1 MDSHRRSNRDNRRRK
16 TRSPLFVQ
24 LLTGAVEAA
33 AESVAI
39 RYNPTGEPGDQEELS
54 YRELDAASSKLAREL
69 IAREV
74 GPGSVVAIAITR
86 SAESVLSVWAIAK
99 AGAAYVPIDPTYP
112 RERIEHMVADSG
124 AEFGLTLSR
133 HRPVLG
139 TAAYWIELD
148 DPTVARRI
156 DEREGHPVSYE
167 DRVRPLHVEHPAYVL
182 YTSGSTGK
190 PKGVVVTHA
199 GLGALVAHERDH
211 YDVRPGSRV
220 LHICSPNFDVSVL
233 ELLLAFG
240 TGSTLV
246 IAPPGVFGGFEL
258 ADLIRRERVTHMLI
272 TPGALESVDPGGID
286 ELRSVMVIGDR
297 FGPELVR
304 RWARPS
310 GDSDAGAPRDFFN
323 AYGPT
328 EATIAATGTPA
339 LRAGEPITI
348 GTAYPGV
355 HVFVLDARLRPVPAG
370 VAGELYLAGPALA
383 RGYLNRTA
391 LTASRFVAC
400 PFGGEL
406 GEPGSRMYRTGD
418 LARRT
423 DPGAPGRPVDVAH
436 IPLEFLG
443 RTDFQVK
450 VRGFRVELGEIDAAL
465 TAHEDVD
472 YAATLGKVLPSG
484 VTALVSYVLPRPGAV
499 LDTEKL
505 VLFAGRALPA
515 YMIPAAVVVLDHIP
529 LNPVGKLDRAALPEP
544 VFAAR
549 EFRAPGTAAERAVAE
564 AFAAVLGRRTPA
576 GADDDFL
583 EVGADDDFFEV
594 GADDDFFELGGN
606 SLLAAQAAARIGTAL
621 AAKVPV
627 QLLFEATTV
636 AALADRVAAYAG
648 TGGRPPL
655 TAQPRPERIPL
666 SYAQQRMWFLNRFDP
681 ESAVNNIPMAVRLTG
696 TLDVAALEQA
706 VADLIGRHEVL
717 RTVYPELDGVGYQDI
732 RPVDDPVVPRLERGR
747 ATEDELP
754 DLVVAAAARGF
765 DVTAAPP
772 IRAILLDLGP
782 DDAVLVCVVHHIAA
796 DGFSLAP
803 LTRDLMTAYLSRSRG
818 AEPDWEPPAVQYADY
833 ALWQRRTLG
842 AEDDPTSTMA
852 NQLGYWRAR
861 LADLPPQPELPA
873 DRPRPAEASHR
884 GDTLPF
890 RVDAATHAG
899 LRRLAGEHDATLF
912 MVVHAALAVVLS
924 RLSGTGDVVIGTPVA
939 GRGDAALDDVV
950 GMFVNTLVL
959 RAEVDTARPFTELLR
974 EVRGGDIA
982 AFGHADVPFERL
994 VELLDPVRSPARHP
1008 LFQVMLAFQ
1017 NTARA
1022 ELELPGLAV
1031 RPIELPSTGQ
1041 ARFDLQLTLVEH
1053 PGSGLE
1059 GAIDFATDLFDPPT
1073 VRDFADRFVRVLAA
1087 VAADAGVPVGD
1098 LELLA
1103 PGEQEL
1109 VLNAWNTAGA
1119 PVPELTL
1126 VDLVAARAQA
1136 RPYSV
1141 AVRGTGEL
1149 GTELDYGTLWAR
1161 AEQAARA
1168 LIELGAA
1175 PETVVAVAAGR
1186 TEELPVALLAVLMS
1200 GAAYLPL
1207 DTGYPAQRL
1216 RFLLAD
1222 AAPVAVLTTGAEREL
1237 LPPTD
1242 IPVVTLAELG
1252 TGAEPDEHV
1261 TQVYAPQRRL
1271 AAARR
1276 GELRPDN
1283 LAYIIYTSGSTGTPK
1298 GVRVTH
1304 RNVLELFANTQLIFD
1319 FDADDAWTLFHSFAF
1334 DFSVWEL
1341 WCAFATGG
1349 TVVLVD
1355 QLTARSPEAFRALL
1369 VRERVTVLNQ
1379 TPSAFRQLAE
1389 ADRAAVAGGA
1399 DPLALRYVVL
1409 GGEALDLRGLRAWYE
1424 RYPRDAPWLV
1434 NMYGITETTVHVT
1447 FQVLDE
1453 RLAAEAVGVI
1463 GRALPGVRAYVLDD
1477 RLHPAPVGVIGELHV
1492 SGGQLARG
1500 YAGQPGRTAARF
1512 VADPFGPPGARMYR
1526 SGDLGRWAGFGA
1538 GMALEYLGRADQ
1550 QVQVRGFRIEPGEV
1564 EAALL
1569 GLDGV
1574 AEAAVLV
1581 RADEHSGERLV
1592 GYVVPGQVW
1601 DAFTGAG
1608 PDPGV
1613 LRAELAAVLPAH
1625 MVPDVITVLTAL
1637 PLTRNGKL
1645 DRAALPSPEVIG
1657 AAQAQAPAGPIEQ
1670 GVADVFAGLLGAT
1683 EVGRDDDFFALGGN
1697 SLLATR
1703 AVARVN
1709 EALDAAVSVR
1719 DLFDA
1724 PTVAALA
1731 ARVVASA
1738 AADGRAERPPLVPV
1752 RRPER
1757 VPLAPAQHRMWVLN
1771 RLDPESLVY
1780 NIPLAI
1786 RLTGELDAPALRT
1799 AVADVLDRHEPLRT
1813 RYPLGPDGEPY
1824 QEVRTVEET
1833 MPEGLPV
1840 RRAADPGRLVAELMG
1855 NPFDVAEHVP
1865 VRAVL
1870 VQTGPTEH
1878 LLVLVLHHIC
1888 VDGASVAVLARDLVT
1903 AYAAR
1908 AAGARPAF
1916 APLAVRYADYAI
1928 RQREVVGSADD
1939 PGSLANR
1946 QLAYWKEQL
1955 AGLPAVLELPWDRP
1969 RPAIPTMRGLTA
1981 RVVIPAEV
1989 HEALIR
1995 FTRGRNATVFM
2006 AVHAA
2011 LAVLLARFA
2020 DSNDLAIGTP
2030 YAGRGDRALDDLV
2043 GMFVNSLTLRTVL
2056 DPEESFT
2063 ELLDRVRETDLTA
2076 FAHAEVPFEQ
2086 VVEHAV
2092 AGHVG
2097 PHHPLFQ
2104 VMLAFQNVE
2113 PPALELP
2120 GLRVSALDPGA
2131 VTAKFDLQVVVEPRP
2146 RVDGRAGELVALFTV
2161 AADVF
2166 DEVAAQSF
2174 ARRFARVLAAV
2185 ADDPEIAVGAIDL
2198 LDAAERERAHARTQ
2212 LAAAPVAAATLPELM
2227 TAAVWSAPVGAAV
2240 RYPDPDGGA
2249 VELTYAE
2256 LDERSNRVARALI
2269 ARGVGPEDIVAVA
2282 MPRSPESVLAVWAI
2296 AKAGAAYLP
2305 IDPDHPAE
2313 RVAHMIGDSGVLLGL
2328 TVAGVRDRLPG
2339 AAEWLLLDSENTAY
2353 AAYPAGAVEQTDR
2366 RRPLEPRHPAYVIYT
2381 SGSTGVPKGVVVTHA
2396 GFARLGA
2403 HQREK
2408 YGVTPDSRVLHF
2420 ASPSFDASFLEL
2432 LITLSGSAT
2441 AVVVPPTVYGGAD
2454 LAALLR
2460 RERVTHAVFT
2470 PTALAAMEP
2479 DGLDDLRVILTGGE
2493 VLKADLVRRWVL
2505 PIGGD
2510 RIREF
2515 YNAYGPT
2522 EATVATTVTEQLS
2535 GRLVPTV
2542 GTAIPGNGVYVLDR
2556 RLRPVPDRVVGELYL
2571 TGAQLARGY
2580 LARPGLTADRFV
2592 ADPFAADGS
2601 RLYRTGDLVRWT
2613 RSGDLEFVGRTDTQV
2628 KIRGRRIE
2636 LGEIDAVL
2644 ASHADVDFV
2653 ATLGIDRPGG
2663 GTILAAYVRPHPGRA
2678 PEPSEL
2684 FALAERSLPGYMVPA
2699 AITLLDEVPLAPT
2712 GKLDRAALPAPVLRG
2727 AAYRAPATR
2736 LEALVARVFVEL
2748 LGAERAGADDDF
2760 FALGGNSL
2768 SATRLAARLGARLDT
2783 TVQARLVFEAPTVA
2797 ALAARLA
2804 EIQGSGARPALTPVP
2819 RPERLPLSPAQQRMW
2834 FLNQFDTTSP
2844 TDTIPVALRLTG
2856 AVDVAAVR
2864 AAVADVLARHEAL
2877 RTVYPAVDGAAHQVV
2892 LPVAGVLPDLDPRPA
2907 DPATLPAK
2915 LADFANV
2922 GIDVT
2927 ERPPVRA
2934 ALYEL
2939 GPREYVF
2946 ALVLHHI
2953 AADGAS
2959 VAPLVRDLSTAYLA
2973 RAEGRE
2979 PALPPLPVQY
2989 ADYTLWQRELLGAED
3004 DPESM
3009 AATQLRYWQATLDG
3023 IPARLD
3029 LPADHPRPAVA
3040 SGRGARH
3047 PFTIPAETYAAV
3059 EELARRNGA
3068 SAFMV
3073 THAAFAV
3080 LLARLT
3086 GTGDITVG
3094 TPVAGRGEAVL
3105 DDLVGM
3111 FVNTLVLRTRID
3123 PAEPFTELLARVRET
3138 DLGAFANAEL
3148 PFERLVEVLD
3158 PERSAAHHPLFTV
3171 ALFFQNLDPV
3181 ALELPGLSVAGLE
3194 VEGARA
3200 RFDLQLTVTPPR
3212 GGAAAAEFAYATD
3225 LFEPETVAGFADRL
3239 LRLLDELVT
3248 RPSVPVG
3255 DAALLT
3261 AAEREAAVWSGPAFQ
3276 VQAEELLDGYR
3287 RAARTLPAQVAV
3299 EYEGRILTYAEFDA
3313 AVNRLARLL
3322 IARGAGPET
3331 VVALSIRRSPEL
3343 VIAIYAVLT
3352 AGAAY
3357 LPLDPEHPAERIGTV
3372 LDIAAPVC
3380 LLTTAADRVPAP
3392 AWLPVLELD
3401 SLDATGF
3408 AAEPLAAHERRAP
3421 LHPEHPAY
3429 VLFTSGSTGQP
3440 KGVAVPQRAIHQQIS
3455 WMLARYPLE
3464 PGDRYLQKT
3473 ATTFD
3478 VSLWGWLLPLRA
3490 GARLVLAT
3498 PDGHRDPRYLLD
3510 TIAARGITVT
3520 DFVPSVLTALVAAA
3534 GRDSADLASLR
3545 ELFVIGE
3552 ALPPETVAAF
3562 AAATPA
3568 RLHNLYG
3575 PTEAA
3580 VSITG
3585 WTARPGAPVAIG
3597 EPQGGSRVY
3606 LLDERLHPVPDGV
3619 VGELYLAGDQLAR
3632 GYVGRPDRTAERFVA
3647 DPFGPAGAR
3656 MYRSGDLVRRTASGE
3671 LEYRGRAD
3679 FQVKFRGQ
3687 RVELGE
3693 IEAALLAAPGV
3704 AQAVVVPVPVAEGEH
3719 LVGYLVPADGAR
3731 LDRDALRGGLAARL
3745 PGYLVPTALVE
3756 LEAMPLTSSG
3766 KLDRRALPAPE
3777 FTARAFTAPSGPV
3790 EELVAAAYAEV
3801 LARTGVGRDDDF
3813 FALGGNSLGAMRVAA
3828 RIGAA
3833 LERRVPVALVFEL
3846 PVVSALAARLTGAP
3860 VEDAPALVAAARP
3873 AAVPLSPA
3881 QRRMWFLNQF
3891 DTAATAYNIPVA
3903 VRLRGALD
3911 TAALRAALGDLLAR
3925 HETLRTRY
3933 PDSGTGPEQL
3943 ILPPGGGIELGVE
3956 PVAAAEVTERVAELA
3971 ATPFDVAAEVP
3982 VRVALL
3988 AVTDPEPGAD
3998 EHVLVVVLHHIAA
4011 DGWSI
4016 RPLTHDLVAAY
4027 RARAVGAA
4035 PEWAPLPVQ
4044 YADYALWQRA
4054 TVGDPDDPDS
4064 LGAAQLRYWRNA
4076 LEGLPAESTL
4086 PGDRPRPAQPS
4097 LRGGS
4102 VAFTVDPAVHR
4113 ALDELARSTGASL
4126 FMTVH
4131 TVLAVLLAR
4140 LGGGDDIAV
4149 GTAVAGRGVAELDDV
4164 VGMFV
4169 NTLVL
4174 RSRIDPAEP
4183 FAELLARQ
4191 RETDLAAFAHADVP
4205 FEEVVAALE
4214 PERALNRSPLF
4225 QVALAYQNLPATGFA
4240 LPGLELTVLDP
4251 QLRVERFDLSVAI
4264 GAAGPER
4271 DAALI
4276 GSVGYALDRYAEST
4290 VRAFAGR
4297 FVRLLAA
4304 VAAAPRT
4311 PVGDLPLVTEAE
4323 LGGSSRLGGRPAP
4336 DLLTLSE
4343 LFTGAAA
4350 QAPATVAVRAG
4361 ERAWSYDELQTRS
4374 ARLARAL
4381 IDSGIGPGDVV
4392 AIGMPRTPESVLAIW
4407 AVAQT
4412 GAAFVPVDPDYPPER
4427 VAYMV
4432 TDSGAVLGL
4441 TLAAVRDRL
4450 PADLPWLALDG
4461 RGSDSWINE
4470 FGSAPV
4476 ADRDRL
4482 APLSPADIAYVVYTS
4497 GSTGA
4502 PKGVAVNHLGLA
4514 GLVVAQRVAL
4524 RAAGESRVL
4533 HVASPSFDASI
4544 FELLLAA
4551 GAAATLV
4558 IAPRSASSG
4567 DELAELLRTEAV
4579 SHAVLTPSVLA
4590 TLDPAALPDLVSL
4603 LAAGEASPP
4612 ELAARWAIALP
4623 DGGVREVHNGYG
4635 PTEAT
4640 IMTNSARLQPG
4651 APVTLGETVA
4661 GITEWVLDGRL
4672 HPVPTGAV
4680 GELHIAGAALAE
4692 GYRNRPGLT
4701 ASRFVACPWLPGQRM
4716 YRTGDLVRRTAAGDL
4731 EFLGRNDLQVKIRG
4745 LRIEPGELEAVLTA
4759 HESVGFAVV
4768 QPRQL
4773 PGGAVGLVGYVLP
4786 ADGREI
4792 GVEQLHAFVTHRLPA
4807 HLVPAALVVLDA
4819 IPLTPGGK
4827 LDRAALPAPVP
4838 SGGTARPPVDATQ
4851 ARLAEIFGR
4860 VLGLEHIGVD
4870 DSFFALGGDSISA
4883 IQVVGGARA
4892 AGLVI
4897 TAREVFEQRTVAG
4910 LARIARTAA
4919 HQGTAPAELSGGG
4932 IGSLPLLPVLADF
4945 LDRGGIVDRF
4955 GQFMVLALPPG
4966 IDRGELVATLAAVVE
4981 RHDALRARLRP
4992 APGGWEFETRAT
5004 GAAELVEAAVTRLD
5018 VPAAAGEV
5026 ELNRFATVA
5035 ADTALAEL
5043 APAAGRMFAGV
5054 WLHRPDDRDA
5064 LVLAVHHYVIDG
5076 VSWRVLLPDLVTAWA
5091 QISAGIE
5098 VELPPVGT
5106 SLRRWA
5112 HGLAAAAP
5120 GRAGELPL
5128 WRSILAT
5135 PDPLL
5140 GVRALD
5146 PRRDTHAGTGRFEVP
5161 VPGPIAAAVLTRLPA
5176 LYHTGPDTALLT
5188 ALAMAVRAWRS
5199 RRGVEAAT
5207 TVVRLEGHGREEQV
5221 VPGADL
5227 ARTVGWFTTVHPVA
5241 LDLGAVALGPDY
5253 EGGAAAAEAV
5263 RAVKENLRAV
5273 PDRGIGFG
5281 MLRRLDPA
5289 GELAEPAHPGQIS
5302 FNYLG
5307 RAGGIAGALTMDWLP
5322 TGEFGR
5328 IELDPA
5334 PELPASGVIEIDAV
5348 ADDLDG
5354 IRLTATFRYVAGIL
5368 DEADVRDLAEDW
5380 LAALESLAGHL
5391 DHPAAGGLTPS
5402 DVALVTVTQPEL
5414 DGWRAAGDGLVDVL
5428 PVTPLQAGLLVHSAE
5443 PGPDYYVMQFALE
5456 LPADVAMDRLYAAG
5470 LALLD
5475 RHAVLRT
5482 VFAHTADG
5490 TPVQL
5495 VYERVP
5501 LPWRHF
5507 EPVPDADLPALRAAE
5522 RAEPMDPGVAPLLRM
5537 TVYRTES
5544 GRAHLTLTLHHL
5556 LLDGWSMP
5564 LLVRD
5569 LLVLYAGGPELPAP
5583 RPYRDYVQYLAERDR
5598 EAATAAWAAALD
5610 GVEPTLLA
5618 PALAAFAGPVPAEQ
5632 RDEVGT
5638 AVVEVDATRTAAL
5651 GALATGTGVTLAT
5664 VVQAAWAL
5672 VLGGAVGSADVVFG
5686 AVVSGRSA
5694 ELAGAEEMVGLFATT
5709 VPVRVHTGGP
5719 GTVRTLLTRLQSEQA
5734 ALLDHHHL
5742 GLAEIQ
5748 RAPAHRTGSADP
5760 LFDTLVAVESYPVD
5774 TEALRAAAEHA
5785 TGIPGLGGTDSVT
5798 YTHYPITLL
5807 VDVGAQLGI
5816 RVLFRRDTV
5825 EDAVAAVLT
5834 QRLRVV
5840 LDRLSLGPDRRL
5852 AALDLLPGPERAV
5865 LDALN
5870 DGALAP
5876 PPGTDTL
5883 VSLFRDQVARTPD
5896 APAVTF
5902 GDETLTYA
5910 EFGLR
5915 VAGYAGALT
5924 RLGAGPERLV
5934 AVALPRSLDLVTAIY
5949 AVLGTGAA
5957 YVPLDPDDPAER
5969 LDAVLAQVQPEFVL
5983 ASSDFRTG
5991 AGTAVVD
5998 FAEVRPGIARA
6009 YINRPDTLASVVH
6022 TSGSTGRPKGVLM
6035 THRQLVN
6042 QLRWAQAAH
6051 PHDSSDV
6058 VLHKTPVTFDIHA
6071 WELFWPLQT
6080 GARLVIAEPGAHR
6093 DPALLRAVIEREGV
6107 TTVHFV
6113 PSLLDAYLG
6122 LLAETP
6128 GEPAALPRRVFAA
6141 GEALSRTTVHRC
6153 TALLAGELHNWYGPA
6168 EATVVTA
6175 YRADTDGGTG
6185 PVPIGTPVAGTDI
6198 HVLDGLLRRVPIGA
6212 PGELYLAG
6220 VQLAR
6225 GYAGEPGRTAERF
6238 VADPFRPGERLYRTG
6253 DIVRLGRRGL
6263 EYLGRNDFQVKLR
6276 GQRVEPGEVEA
6287 VLRAHPAVA
6296 AAAVTV
6302 ADGRLV
6308 AYPVPVAG
6316 QVADPAELLAFAR
6329 TRLPGYLVPAAVV
6342 PLAELPL
6349 TGTGKLDRRA
6359 LPAPDFAPRAGREPS
6374 TATERLVAEAFA
6386 AALPGAVGV
6395 GADDDFF
6402 ALGGTSLDAV
6412 RAVAR
6417 LASETDVPVR
6427 VPWLFDGATVADLA
6441 ARIDA
6446 VRGVPARGVPADS
6459 DVHAGAS
6466 SEPVLPVA
6474 EGLSAEPGTHVHP
6487 GSEPGTQDGAAA
6499 ELEPGA
6505 DVAGEVPVESGAD
6518 AAGGVPVESG
6528 ADVAGGVPVES
6539 GADVA
6544 GGVPVELG
6552 APAAADVAADPFA
6565 GASDG
6570 EHADHIPSDAGIS
6583 GAPSTALGADDL
6595 PTTVYQPAPAGRHA
6609 APADPALAIVL
6620 PLRTGDPGQPPLFCI
6635 HPMAGLAWCY
6645 QPLATR
6651 LTPGIPVYGIQSPVL
6666 SEPLTGPDAWDD
6678 PESLA
6683 ELAER
6688 YVTEIRAIHPDGP
6701 YNLLGWSLGGILA
6714 HEVAVRLR
6722 AAKQQVTLLALLDAD
6737 FAFDLATWRET
6748 TVRMLAEIGMHDVDP
6763 DRLAEL
6769 SEEHLAAL
6777 HRSIPAEM
6785 VEVDRTR
6792 LRAAYTTAVRSVLLL
6807 PRHRPGVF
6815 DGTVHYFR
6823 AAADDRRDHDVIASW
6838 RPHAA
6843 RILDHEVPVRHEE
6856 MTDAAALATVLP
6868 LLDALLTADAPT
6880 EIRPLPAPRAPTPD
6894 TPAPATTVSSAEPAP
6909 ATATAV
6915 GEPAQAATPM
6925 PATPAEES
6933 PTTPPDTSV
6942 PPSVESGWATPVDDT
6957 PGPDISVPPSVE
6969 PGWATP
6975 ANGAPSTD
6983 ATPAGP
6989 AVEYPRATPAGPAPE
7004 YPWATPANGI
7014 PTTPAR
7020 SGEPA
7025 TPPRLS
7031 TPPEPPRVP
7040 TESTPWATTPNGVPA
7055 PNSADESPVPT
7066 PSYTE
7071 DRAPRHRARP
7081 ATLNPFGPA
7090 LTDSEPPAEPRTRVP
7105 TISTSSLT
7113 TAVLPSRLPITTPTA
7128 AALGLAVHA
7137 RAAALDV
7144 PAGTDP
7150 AAVRAAIDA
7159 VLERHPLLW
7168 SRWRQEPGA
7177 PGPVFELPPRT
7188 ERADETFLHLPLS
7201 GELPPLDRLVAEVSA
7216 ELDPTA
7222 GRNIRAVFAA
7232 RPDGSATLL
7241 LVASALVVDDTTWRI
7256 LADDIAATWSGSRHA
7271 NPPGSDD
7278 GVTELLTAL
7287 RRRLAGAER
7296 AELDWWR
7303 GTLAGR
7309 PAEPPIPAGGRRR
7322 ISLTI
7327 TADGTAAVA
7336 AAAAAHGAEVLDVLL
7351 AATALAVRTAADQAV
7366 TRAIGP
7372 VVRLQADGRTA
7383 GRTDGVAGAFDLS
7396 YPFPL
7401 PMADVDVAE
7410 ALVGGPAAGTLLERV
7425 AAARAAVPSGGAG
7438 YSVLRHVTARRELAA
7453 AAQGRYAL
7461 RYRDVR
7467 PARVL
7472 IEPPIP
7478 DLLLDLLIDVGP
7490 DGLLVR
7496 FDYVEAAFN
7505 QDEIRVF
7512 AEHWV
7517 RALGGLA
7524 EHGSHQQAAY

>member
-1 MDSHRRSNRDNRRRK
+1 MDSHRRSNRDSRRRK
-16 TRSPLFVQ
+16 TRSPLFAQ

-39 RYNPTGEPGDQEELS
+39 RYNPTGEPGDQVELS
-54 YRELDAASSKLAREL
+54 YRELDEASSRLAREL
-69 IAREV
+69 ITRGV
-74 GPGSVVAIAITR
+74 GPGAVVAIAITR
-86 SAESVLSVWAIAK
+86 SAESVLAVWAIAK

-133 HRPVLG
+133 HRPMLG

-148 DPTVARRI
+148 DPTLAKRV
-156 DEREGHPVSYE
+156 DERPGHPVSYE
-167 DRVRPLHVEHPAYVL
+167 DRVRPLHAEHPAYLL
-182 YTSGSTGK
+182 YTSGSTGR

-233 ELLLAFG
+233 ELLLAFA

-286 ELRSVMVIGDR
+286 SLRSVMVIGDR

-304 RWARPS
+304 RWAVP
-310 GDSDAGAPRDFFN
+310 PRNFFN

-328 EATIAATGTPA
+328 EASIAATGTPA

-355 HVFVLDARLRPVPAG
+355 HAFLLDARLRPVPAG

-400 PFGGEL
+400 PFGSEL
-406 GEPGSRMYRTGD
+406 DEPGTRMYRTGD

-423 DPGAPGRPVDVAH
+423 DSENS
-436 IPLEFLG
+436 PLEFLG

-472 YAATLGKVLPSG
+472 YAATLGRVLPSG

-549 EFRAPGTAAERAVAE
+549 DFRAPETAAERAVAE
-564 AFAAVLGRRTPA
+564 AFAAVLGTE
-576 GADDDFL
+576 G
-583 EVGADDDFFEV
+583 EV

-606 SLLAAQAAARIGTAL
+606 SLLAARAAARIGTAL

-636 AALADRVAAYAG
+636 AALAERVAAYAG

-666 SYAQQRMWFLNRFDP
+666 SYAQQRMWFLNRYDP
-681 ESAVNNIPMAVRLTG
+681 ESAVNNIPTAVRLTG
-696 TLDVAALEQA
+696 ALDVAALELA
-706 VADLIGRHEVL
+706 ITDLVGRHEVL

-732 RPVDDPVVPRLERGR
+732 RPVDDPVLPRLERGS
-747 ATEDELP
+747 AAEDEVQE
-754 DLVVAAAARGF
+754 LVMAAAARGF

-772 IRAILLDLGP
+772 IRVLLLDLGP

-803 LTRDLMTAYLSRSRG
+803 LTRDLMTAYLSRTGG
-818 AEPDWEPPAVQYADY
+818 AEPDWEPPTVQYADY
-833 ALWQRRTLG
+833 ALWQRHTLG
-842 AEDDPTSTMA
+842 SEDDPTSTMA

-861 LADLPPQPELPA
+861 LAELPPQPELPA
-873 DRPRPAEASHR
+873 DRPRPAQASHR

-890 RVDAATHAG
+890 RVDAGTHAG
-899 LRRLAGEHDATLF
+899 LRRLAAEHDATLF

-924 RLSGTGDVVIGTPVA
+924 RLSGTDDVVIGTPVA

-959 RAEVDTARPFTELLR
+959 RAAVRPDVPFTELLSA
-974 EVRGGDIA
+974 VRGGDIA

-1008 LFQVMLAFQ
+1008 LFQVMLTFQ
-1017 NTARA
+1017 NIART
-1022 ELELPGLAV
+1022 ELELPGLSV
-1031 RPIELPSTGQ
+1031 RPIELHSTGH

-1053 PGSGLE
+1053 PGSGL
-1059 GAIDFATDLFDPPT
+1059 AASIDFATDLFDPPT

-1087 VAADAGVPVGD
+1087 VAADATVPVGD
-1098 LELLA
+1098 LDLLA

-1141 AVRGTGEL
+1141 AVRGPGEL

-1161 AEQAARA
+1161 AERAARA

-1186 TEELPVALLAVLMS
+1186 TEELPIALLAVLMS

-1216 RFLLAD
+1216 NFLLAD
-1222 AAPVAVLTTGAEREL
+1222 AAPVAVLATGAEREL
-1237 LPPTD
+1237 LPPTG

-1252 TGAEPDEHV
+1252 TGAEPDEFV
-1261 TQVYAPQRRL
+1261 TQVLAPQRRL

-1389 ADRAAVAGGA
+1389 ADRVAVAGGA
-1399 DPLALRYVVL
+1399 DPLALRYVVF
-1409 GGEALDLRGLRAWYE
+1409 GGEALDLRGLRGWYE

-1453 RLAAEAVGVI
+1453 RMAAEAVGVI

-1477 RLHPAPVGVIGELHV
+1477 RLHPAPVGVIGEMHV

-1500 YAGQPGRTAARF
+1500 YAGQPGLTAARF

-1581 RADEHSGERLV
+1581 RAAEHSGERLV

-1601 DAFTGAG
+1601 DAFTDSG
-1608 PDPGV
+1608 PDPAV

-1625 MVPDVITVLTAL
+1625 MVPDVITVLPAL

-1645 DRAALPSPEVIG
+1645 DRTALPSPEVIG
-1657 AAQAQAPAGPIEQ
+1657 AAQAQGPAGPIEQ

-1709 EALDAAVSVR
+1709 EALDAAVAVR

-1724 PTVAALA
+1724 PTVAELA
-1731 ARVVASA
+1731 DRVVASRA

-1757 VPLAPAQHRMWVLN
+1757 VPPAPAQHRMWVLN

-1786 RLTGELDAPALRT
+1786 RLTGELDAPALRA
-1799 AVADVLDRHEPLRT
+1799 AVADVLERHEPLRT
-1813 RYPLGPDGEPY
+1813 RYPLGPDGMPY

-1833 MPEGLPV
+1833 MPDGLPV

-1908 AAGARPAF
+1908 RTGVPPAY

-1928 RQREVVGSADD
+1928 RQQEVLGSADD
-1939 PGSLANR
+1939 PGSLAAS

-1955 AGLPAVLELPWDRP
+1955 AGLPAVLELPWDRQ
-1969 RPAIPTMRGLTA
+1969 RPATPTMRGLPA
-1981 RVVIPAEV
+1981 RVVIPAQV

-1995 FTRGRNATVFM
+1995 LTRGRNATVFM

-2020 DSNDLAIGTP
+2020 DSSDLAIGTP

-2043 GMFVNSLTLRTVL
+2043 GMFVNSLTLRTEFA
-2056 DPEESFT
+2056 PEESFT
-2063 ELLDRVRETDLTA
+2063 DLLDRVRETDLNA

-2086 VVEHAV
+2086 VVEHVV

-2146 RVDGRAGELVALFTV
+2146 RVDGHAGELVALFTV

-2198 LDAAERERAHARTQ
+2198 LDPAERERAHARTQ

-2240 RYPDPDGGA
+2240 RYAEADGA
-2249 VELTYAE
+2249 VEITYAE

-2282 MPRSPESVLAVWAI
+2282 MPRSPESLLAIWAI
-2296 AKAGAAYLP
+2296 AKSGAAYLP
-2305 IDPDHPAE
+2305 IDPDHPAD

-2381 SGSTGVPKGVVVTHA
+2381 SGSTGQPKGVVVTHA

-2432 LITLSGSAT
+2432 LITLAGSAT

-2470 PTALAAMEP
+2470 PTALASMEP
-2479 DGLDDLRVILTGGE
+2479 DGLDDLRVVLTGGE

-2505 PIGGD
+2505 PIGESGF
-2510 RIREF
+2510 REF

-2644 ASHADVDFV
+2644 AGHADVDFV
-2653 ATLGIDRPGG
+2653 ATLGIDRPDG
-2663 GTILAAYVRPHPGRA
+2663 GTILAAYVRPKPGRT
-2678 PEPSEL
+2678 PEPREL
-2684 FALAERSLPGYMVPA
+2684 FTLAERSLPAYMVPS

-2736 LEALVARVFVEL
+2736 LEALVAGVFVEL

-2783 TVQARLVFEAPTVA
+2783 TVPARLVFEASTVA

-2804 EIQGSGARPALTPVP
+2804 EMQGSGARPALTPVP

-2834 FLNQFDTTSP
+2834 FLNQFDTSSP

-2856 AVDVAAVR
+2856 AVDVAAIR

-2927 ERPPVRA
+2927 EQPPVRA

-2939 GPREYVF
+2939 GPEEFVF

-2973 RAEGRE
+2973 RAAGRE
-2979 PALPPLPVQY
+2979 PALAPLPVQY

-3009 AATQLRYWQATLDG
+3009 AAAQLGYWQHTLRG

-3029 LPADHPRPAVA
+3029 LPADRPRPAVA

-3047 PFTIPAETYAAV
+3047 GFTIPAETYRAV
-3059 EELARRNGA
+3059 EELARRHSA

-3080 LLARLT
+3080 LLARLS
-3086 GTGDITVG
+3086 GTRDITIG
-3094 TPVAGRGEAVL
+3094 TPVAGRGEAAL

-3111 FVNTLVLRTRID
+3111 FVNTLVLRTPID

-3138 DLGAFANAEL
+3138 DLAAFANAEL
-3148 PFERLVEVLD
+3148 PFERLVEVID

-3181 ALELPGLSVAGLE
+3181 ALELPGLTVNGLD
-3194 VEGARA
+3194 VDGVRA

-3212 GGAAAAEFAYATD
+3212 DGAAAAEFAYATD

-3239 LRLLDELVT
+3239 LRLLDALVT
-3248 RPSVPVG
+3248 DPATAVG

-3261 AAEREAAVWSGPAFQ
+3261 AAERATAVWSGPEFE
-3276 VQAEELLDGYR
+3276 VPIEELLDGYR
-3287 RAARTLPAQVAV
+3287 RVVRTLPAQVAV
-3299 EYEGRILTYAEFDA
+3299 EYEGRVLTYAEFDA

-3352 AGAAY
+3352 AGAAF

-3372 LDIAAPVC
+3372 LGIAAPVC

-3392 AWLPVLELD
+3392 AGLPVLELD
-3401 SLDATGF
+3401 SLDAAGF
-3408 AAEPLAAHERRAP
+3408 AAEPLAADERRAP

-3440 KGVAVPQRAIHQQIS
+3440 KGVAVPHRAIHQQIS

-3490 GARLVLAT
+3490 GAGLVLAT

-3510 TIAARGITVT
+3510 TIAARGITAT

-3534 GRDSADLASLR
+3534 GRASADLASLR

-3562 AAATPA
+3562 AAATRA

-3585 WTARPGAPVAIG
+3585 WTARPGVPVAIG

-3619 VGELYLAGDQLAR
+3619 VGELYLAGGQLAR
-3632 GYVGRPDRTAERFVA
+3632 GYLGRPDLTADRFVA
-3647 DPFGPAGAR
+3647 DPFGPAGSR

-3719 LVGYLVPADGAR
+3719 LVGYLVPAGGAR
-3731 LDRDALRGGLAARL
+3731 LDRSELRTRLLARL
-3745 PGYLVPTALVE
+3745 PGYLVPAALVE
-3756 LEAMPLTSSG
+3756 LDALPLNSSG

-3801 LARTGVGRDDDF
+3801 LETTGVGRDDDF

-3860 VEDAPALVAAARP
+3860 VDDAPALVAAVRP
-3873 AAVPLSPA
+3873 ATVPLSPA

-3911 TAALRAALGDLLAR
+3911 TAALHAALGDVIDR
-3925 HETLRTRY
+3925 HETLRTSY
-3933 PDSGTGPEQL
+3933 PDSGVGPEQR
-3943 ILPPGGGIELGVE
+3943 ILPPGNGIELTIE
-3956 PVAAAEVTERVAELA
+3956 PVAAADVTQRVAELA

-3988 AVTDPEPGAD
+3988 AVTDPEHGGP

-4016 RPLTHDLVAAY
+4016 RPLTGDLVAAY
-4027 RARAVGAA
+4027 RARIDGAA

-4064 LGAAQLRYWRNA
+4064 LGAAQLRYWRDA
-4076 LEGLPAESTL
+4076 LEGLPAESSL

-4097 LRGGS
+4097 LRGGT
-4102 VAFTVDPAVHR
+4102 VAFTVDPSVHR
-4113 ALDELARSTGASL
+4113 ALDELARGTGASL

-4271 DAALI
+4271 DAALV

-4336 DLLTLSE
+4336 DLLTLSD
-4343 LFTGAAA
+4343 LLTGAAA
-4350 QAPATVAVRAG
+4350 QAPATVALRAG
-4361 ERAWSYDELQTRS
+4361 ERVWTYAELQSRS

-4392 AIGMPRTPESVLAIW
+4392 AVGMPRTPESVLAIW

-4427 VAYMV
+4427 VAFMV

-4461 RGSDSWINE
+4461 RGSDNWINE
-4470 FGSAPV
+4470 FGATPV
-4476 ADRDRL
+4476 TDRDRL
-4482 APLSPADIAYVVYTS
+4482 APLSPSDIAYVVYTS

-4502 PKGVAVNHLGLA
+4502 PKGVAVHHLGLA

-4524 RAAGESRVL
+4524 RASGESRVL

-4567 DELAELLRTEAV
+4567 DELGLLLRTEAV

-4612 ELAARWAIALP
+4612 ELAARWAITLP
-4623 DGGVREVHNGYG
+4623 DGRVRELHNGYG

-4640 IMTNSARLQPG
+4640 VMTNSARLQPG

-4692 GYRNRPGLT
+4692 SYRNRPGLT
-4701 ASRFVACPWLPGQRM
+4701 AARFVACPWLPGQRM

-4759 HESVGFAVV
+4759 HETVGFAVV

-4807 HLVPAALVVLDA
+4807 HLVPAALVVLES

-4838 SGGTARPPVDATQ
+4838 AGGTARPPVDATQ

-4910 LARIARTAA
+4910 LARIARTAT

-4932 IGSLPLLPVLADF
+4932 IGSMPLLPVLADF

-4966 IDRGELVATLAAVVE
+4966 IDRVDLVATLAAVVE

-4992 APGGWEFETRAT
+4992 ALGGWEFETRAT
-5004 GAAELVEAAVTRLD
+5004 NSTELVDAAITRLD
-5018 VPAAAGEV
+5018 VPAAAGEA

-5120 GRAGELPL
+5120 GRADELPL

-5161 VPGPIAAAVLTRLPA
+5161 VPGPVAAAVLTRLPA

-5188 ALAMAVRAWRS
+5188 ALAMAVRAWRA

-5207 TVVRLEGHGREEQV
+5207 TVVRLEGHGREEQA

-5253 EGGAAAAEAV
+5253 EGGAGAAEAV

-5289 GELAEPAHPGQIS
+5289 GGLAEPAHPGQIS

-5307 RAGGIAGALTMDWLP
+5307 RAGGIADALTMDWLP

-5402 DVALVTVTQPEL
+5402 DVALVAVSQPEL
-5414 DGWRAAGDGLVDVL
+5414 DGWRLAGDGLVDVL

-5456 LPADVAMDRLYAAG
+5456 LPADVDLDRLYAAG
-5470 LALLD
+5470 TALLD

-5495 VYERVP
+5495 VYERVA
-5501 LPWRHF
+5501 LPWQHF

-5522 RAEPMDPGVAPLLRM
+5522 RAEPMDPGTAPLLRM
-5537 TVYRTES
+5537 TLYRTES

-5583 RPYRDYVQYLAERDR
+5583 RPYRDHVQWLAERDR
-5598 EAATAAWAAALD
+5598 GAATAAWAAALD

-5618 PALAAFAGPVPAEQ
+5618 PALAAFAGPVRPEQ

-5638 AVVEVDATRTAAL
+5638 AVVEVDVTRTAVL
-5651 GALATGTGVTLAT
+5651 GALATGTGVTVAT

-5672 VLGGAVGSADVVFG
+5672 VVGGAVGSDDVVFG
-5686 AVVSGRSA
+5686 AVVSGRPA

-5709 VPVRVHTGGP
+5709 VPVRVRTGGP
-5719 GTVRTLLTRLQSEQA
+5719 GTVRDLLTRLQSEQA

-5742 GLAEIQ
+5742 GLADIQ
-5748 RAPAHRTGSADP
+5748 RAPAHRNGSADP

-5785 TGIPGLGGTDSVT
+5785 TGAPGLGALDSVT

-5807 VDVGAQLGI
+5807 VEVGAQLGI

-5825 EDAVAAVLT
+5825 EDSVAAVLT

-5840 LDRLSLGPDRRL
+5840 LDRISLGPDRRL

-5876 PPGTDTL
+5876 PPGEDTL
-5883 VSLFRDQVARTPD
+5883 VSLFREQVARTPD
-5896 APAVTF
+5896 APAVTY

-5910 EFGLR
+5910 EFAAR
-5915 VAGYAGALT
+5915 VAGFAGALAD
-5924 RLGAGPERLV
+5924 LGAGPERLV

-5949 AVLGTGAA
+5949 AVLETGAA
-5957 YVPLDPDDPAER
+5957 YVPLDPADPAER
-5969 LDAVLAQVQPEFVL
+5969 IDAVLARLRPEFVL
-5983 ASSDFRTG
+5983 ATADFRTG
-5991 AGTAVVD
+5991 TDLTVVD
-5998 FAEVRPGIARA
+5998 FAEVRPGVARA
-6009 YINRPDTLASVVH
+6009 YANRPDTLVSVVH
-6022 TSGSTGRPKGVLM
+6022 TSGSTGRPKGVLI

-6051 PHDSSDV
+6051 PHDSTDV
-6058 VLHKTPVTFDIHA
+6058 VLLKTPVTFDIHA

-6080 GARLVIAEPGAHR
+6080 GARLVIAEPDAHR
-6093 DPALLRAVIEREGV
+6093 EPALLRALIERAGV

-6141 GEALSRTTVHRC
+6141 GEALGRSTVHRC
-6153 TALLAGELHNWYGPA
+6153 TALLTGELHNWYGPA

-6175 YRADTDGGTG
+6175 YRADTDSGTG

-6253 DIVRLGRRGL
+6253 DVVRLGRRGL

-6296 AAAVTV
+6296 VAAVTV
-6302 ADGRLV
+6302 SDGRLV

-6316 QVADPAELLAFAR
+6316 QVVDPAELLAFAR

-6342 PLAELPL
+6342 PLTELPL

-6359 LPAPDFAPRAGREPS
+6359 LPAPGFAPRTGRAPE
-6374 TATERLVAEAFA
+6374 TRTEQLVAAAFA
-6386 AALPGAVGV
+6386 AALPGTPAV

-6412 RAVAR
+6412 RVVAR
-6417 LASETDVPVR
+6417 LVAETEVPVR

-6441 ARIDA
+6441 ARID
-6446 VRGVPARGVPADS
+6446 GARGVPAVPAAHLAGGVVPESHEDAAGAGPQQS
-6459 DVHAGAS
+6459 GVHAAGAGPQQS
-6466 SEPVLPVA
+6466 GVHAAGDAQHPFGAP
-6474 EGLSAEPGTHVHP
+6474 SAEPDSAAGLP
-6487 GSEPGTQDGAAA
+6487 AGEIAGPGTG
-6499 ELEPGA
+6499 
-6505 DVAGEVPVESGAD
+6505 
-6518 AAGGVPVESG
+6518 
-6528 ADVAGGVPVES
+6528 
-6539 GADVA
+6539 
-6544 GGVPVELG
+6544 LG
-6552 APAAADVAADPFA
+6552 
-6565 GASDG
+6565 
-6570 EHADHIPSDAGIS
+6570 
-6583 GAPSTALGADDL
+6583 DDSRS
-6595 PTTVYQPAPAGRHA
+6595 PAPADDMPPAVHQPLPAGKHAAEPA
-6609 APADPALAIVL
+6609 APADPALAAVL
-6620 PLRTGDPGQPPLFCI
+6620 PLRTGDAKQPPLFCI

-6645 QPLATR
+6645 QPLAAR
-6651 LTPGIPVYGIQSPVL
+6651 LTSGFPVYGIQSPVL
-6666 SEPLTGPDAWDD
+6666 SEPLTGPDAWDG

-6688 YVTEIRAIHPDGP
+6688 YVAEIRAVRPNGP
-6701 YNLLGWSLGGILA
+6701 YHLLGWSLGGVLA
-6714 HEVAVRLR
+6714 HEIAVRLR
-6722 AAKQQVTLLALLDAD
+6722 AAGQQVGLLALLDAD
-6737 FAFDLATWRET
+6737 FAFDLTTWRET
-6748 TVRMLAEIGMHDVDP
+6748 TVRMLAEIGMRDVDP

-6777 HRSIPAEM
+6777 HRSIPTEM
-6785 VEVDRTR
+6785 VEVDRVR

-6856 MTDAAALATVLP
+6856 MTDSTALDTVTP
-6868 LLDALLTADAPT
+6868 LLDAILTADAPT
-6880 EIRPLPAPRAPTPD
+6880 EIRPLTEHPAPAAPAADPPSPDSAWAAPESGTATSAVDPASAAEPAWAAPAGGTATPVTEPPRTAEPSWATD
-6894 TPAPATTVSSAEPAP
+6894 TPAPPA
-6909 ATATAV
+6909 AD
-6915 GEPAQAATPM
+6915 
-6925 PATPAEES
+6925 
-6933 PTTPPDTSV
+6933 PTGDF
-6942 PPSVESGWATPVDDT
+6942 
-6957 PGPDISVPPSVE
+6957 
-6969 PGWATP
+6969 
-6975 ANGAPSTD
+6975 
-6983 ATPAGP
+6983 
-6989 AVEYPRATPAGPAPE
+6989 
-7004 YPWATPANGI
+7004 PWATPANGTAVSA
-7014 PTTPAR
+7014 PAPESPAASAPPAAEPARATPANGT
-7020 SGEPA
+7020 SVPSAAPTPA
-7025 TPPRLS
+7025 AAPAEYPWS
-7031 TPPEPPRVP
+7031 TPANGTSVP
-7040 TESTPWATTPNGVPA
+7040 SPDTSPVGTGTEYPWSTPANGAPAGGGPDPNTPWATPSNPVHVPNPTEPGQTDSPWSAPAHGTPDLPTY
-7055 PNSADESPVPT
+7055 DE
-7066 PSYTE
+7066 
-7071 DRAPRHRARP
+7071 DKAPRHRARQETP
-7081 ATLNPFGPA
+7081 NPFGPA
-7090 LTDSEPPAEPRTRVP
+7090 LTEPDPRPAEPRTQVP
-7105 TISTSSLT
+7105 TISTSALT

-7128 AALGLAVHA
+7128 VHLGLAPQV
-7137 RAAALDV
+7137 RAAAVDV

-7150 AAVRAAIDA
+7150 TAVRTAIDA
-7159 VLERHPLLW
+7159 VMERHPLLW

-7177 PGPVFELPPRT
+7177 PGPVFELPPPA
-7188 ERADETFLHLPLS
+7188 ERVDDPFVHLPLS
-7201 GELPPLDRLVAEVSA
+7201 GGLPPLHRMVTEVSA
-7216 ELDPTA
+7216 ELDPAA
-7222 GRNIRAVFAA
+7222 GRNIRFVFAA

-7256 LADDIAATWSGSRHA
+7256 LADDLSTAWSGSRHA
-7271 NPPGSDD
+7271 NPSGADD

-7287 RRRLAGAER
+7287 RRRLAGPER

-7372 VVRLQADGRTA
+7372 VVRLQADGRSA
-7383 GRTDGVAGAFDLS
+7383 GRTDGVAGAFDVG
-7396 YPFPL
+7396 YPL
-7401 PMADVDVAE
+7401 PLPPATVDVAE
-7410 ALVGGPAAGTLLERV
+7410 ALVGGPAAGALLEQV

-7472 IEPPIP
+7472 IEPPVA
-7478 DLLLDLLIDVGP
+7478 DVLLDLLIDVGP

-7496 FDYVEAAFN
+7496 FDYVETAFN

-7524 EHGSHQQAAY
+7524 EHGSQQPAAR

>member
-1 MDSHRRSNRDNRRRK
+1 MDSHRRSNRDSRRRK
-16 TRSPLFVQ
+16 TRSPLFAQ

-39 RYNPTGEPGDQEELS
+39 RYNPTGEPGDQEQLS
-54 YRELDAASSKLAREL
+54 YRELDEASSKLAREL
-69 IAREV
+69 INRDV
-74 GPGSVVAIAITR
+74 GPGAVVAIAVTR
-86 SAESVLSVWAIAK
+86 SVESVLAVWAIAK

-148 DPTVARRI
+148 DPTVAERI
-156 DEREGHPVSYE
+156 DRHPGHPVSYE
-167 DRVRPLHVEHPAYVL
+167 DRVRPLHAEHPAYVL

-190 PKGVVVTHA
+190 PKGVVVTHT

-211 YDVRPGSRV
+211 YDVRPGSRM

-233 ELLLAFG
+233 ELLLAFA

-304 RWARPS
+304 RWAVP
-310 GDSDAGAPRDFFN
+310 PRNFYN

-355 HVFVLDARLRPVPAG
+355 QVFVLDSRLRPVPAG
-370 VAGELYLAGPALA
+370 VVGELYLAGPALA

-406 GEPGSRMYRTGD
+406 GEPGARMYRTGD

-423 DPGAPGRPVDVAH
+423 ELGAPGRPDDTAH
-436 IPLEFLG
+436 APLEFLG

-472 YAATLGKVLPSG
+472 YAATLGKLLPSG

-505 VLFAGRALPA
+505 LLFAGRALPG
-515 YMIPAAVVVLDHIP
+515 YMIPSAVVVLDHIP

-549 EFRAPGTAAERAVAE
+549 EFRAPDTAAERAVAE
-564 AFAAVLGRRTPA
+564 SFAAVLGAEEP
-576 GADDDFL
+576 
-583 EVGADDDFFEV
+583 V

-606 SLLAAQAAARIGTAL
+606 SLLAARAAARIGTAL

-636 AALADRVAAYAG
+636 AALAERVAAYAG

-655 TAQPRPERIPL
+655 TPQPRPERIPL

-681 ESAVNNIPMAVRLTG
+681 ASAVNNIPMAVRLTG
-696 TLDVAALEQA
+696 ALDVAALERA
-706 VADLIGRHEVL
+706 VTDVVDRHEVL

-732 RPVDDPVVPRLERGR
+732 LPVQDPLVPRLELGS
-747 ATEDELP
+747 ATEDEVLG
-754 DLVVAAAARGF
+754 LIVAAAARGF

-772 IRAILLDLGP
+772 VRATLLRLGP
-782 DDAVLVCVVHHIAA
+782 DDAVLICVVHHIAA

-803 LTRDLMTAYLSRSRG
+803 LTRDLMTAYLGRARG
-818 AEPDWEPPAVQYADY
+818 AEPDWEPPTVQYADY
-833 ALWQRRTLG
+833 ALWQRHALG

-852 NQLGYWRAR
+852 HQLGYWRAR
-861 LADLPPQPELPA
+861 LAELPPQPELPA
-873 DRPRPAEASHR
+873 DRPRPAEASYR

-924 RLSGTGDVVIGTPVA
+924 RLSGTDDVVVGTPVA
-939 GRGDAALDDVV
+939 GRGDAALDDVI

-959 RAEVDTARPFTELLR
+959 RARVHSGQPFTELLS
-974 EVRGGDIA
+974 EVRSGDIG

-1008 LFQVMLAFQ
+1008 LFQVMLTFQ
-1017 NTARA
+1017 NAERP
-1022 ELELPGLAV
+1022 ELELPGLSV
-1031 RPIELPSTGQ
+1031 RPIDLHSTGQ

-1059 GAIDFATDLFDPPT
+1059 AAIDFATDLFDPPT

-1087 VAADAGVPVGD
+1087 VAADATVPVGD
-1098 LELLA
+1098 LDLLA

-1141 AVRGTGEL
+1141 AVRGPGEL

-1216 RFLLAD
+1216 SFLLAD
-1222 AAPVAVLTTGAEREL
+1222 AAPVAVLATGAEREL

-1261 TQVYAPQRRL
+1261 TQVLAPQRRL

-1276 GELRPDN
+1276 GALRPDN

-1304 RNVLELFANTQLIFD
+1304 RDVLELFANTQLIFD
-1319 FDADDAWTLFHSFAF
+1319 FEADDTWTLFHSFAF

-1341 WCAFATGG
+1341 WCALATGG

-1389 ADRAAVAGGA
+1389 ADRVAVAGGA
-1399 DPLALRYVVL
+1399 DPLALRYVVF
-1409 GGEALDLRGLRAWYE
+1409 GGEALDLRGLRGWYE

-1453 RLAAEAVGVI
+1453 RMAAEAVGVI
-1463 GRALPGVRAYVLDD
+1463 GRALPGVRVYVLDD
-1477 RLHPAPVGVIGELHV
+1477 RLHPAPVGVIGEMHV

-1500 YAGQPGRTAARF
+1500 YAGRPALTAARF

-1526 SGDLGRWAGFGA
+1526 SGDLGRWAGFGT

-1569 GLDGV
+1569 ALDGV

-1581 RADEHSGERLV
+1581 RAGEHSGERLV

-1601 DAFTGAG
+1601 DAFTDSG
-1608 PDPGV
+1608 PDPAA

-1625 MVPDVITVLTAL
+1625 MVPDVITVLPAL

-1645 DRAALPSPEVIG
+1645 DRAALPGPEVVG

-1670 GVADVFAGLLGAT
+1670 GVADVFAELLGAT
-1683 EVGRDDDFFALGGN
+1683 EVGRDDDFFGLGGN

-1709 EALDAAVSVR
+1709 AALDAAIVVR

-1731 ARVVASA
+1731 ARVVAAA
-1738 AADGRAERPPLVPV
+1738 AADGAAERPPLVPV
-1752 RRPER
+1752 RRPDR
-1757 VPLAPAQHRMWVLN
+1757 VPPAPAQYRMWLLN

-1786 RLTGELDAPALRT
+1786 RLTGELDVPALRT
-1799 AVADVLDRHEPLRT
+1799 AVADVLERHEPLRT
-1813 RYPLGPDGEPY
+1813 RYPLGPDGMPY

-1840 RRAADPGRLVAELMG
+1840 RRAIDPGRLVAELMG

-1865 VRAVL
+1865 VRALL
-1870 VQTGPTEH
+1870 VQTGPVEH

-1908 AAGARPAF
+1908 AEGALPGF

-1928 RQREVVGSADD
+1928 RQQEVLGSADD
-1939 PGSLANR
+1939 PGSLAAR
-1946 QLAYWKEQL
+1946 QLAYWREQL

-1969 RPAIPTMRGLTA
+1969 RPTTPTMRGLSA

-1989 HEALIR
+1989 HEELIR
-1995 FTRGRNATVFM
+1995 LTRSRNATVFM

-2020 DSNDLAIGTP
+2020 DSSDLAIGTP
-2030 YAGRGDRALDDLV
+2030 FAGRGDRALDDLV

-2056 DPEESFT
+2056 APEESFT
-2063 ELLDRVRETDLTA
+2063 ELLDRVRETDLNA

-2086 VVEHAV
+2086 VVEHVV
-2092 AGHVG
+2092 AGQVG

-2146 RVDGRAGELVALFTV
+2146 RVDGHAGELVALFTV

-2166 DEVAAQSF
+2166 DEAAAQSF

-2212 LAAAPVAAATLPELM
+2212 LAAAPVAEATLPELM
-2227 TAAVWSAPVGAAV
+2227 NAAVWAAPVGVAV
-2240 RYPDPDGGA
+2240 RYAEFDGTA

-2282 MPRSPESVLAVWAI
+2282 MPRSPESVLAIWAI
-2296 AKAGAAYLP
+2296 AKSGAAYLP
-2305 IDPDHPAE
+2305 IDPDHPAD
-2313 RVAHMIGDSGVLLGL
+2313 RVAHMIADSGVLLGL
-2328 TVAGVRDRLPG
+2328 TVAGVRDALPG
-2339 AAEWLLLDSENTAY
+2339 TAEWLVLDSENTAY
-2353 AAYPAGAVEQTDR
+2353 SGYPAGAIEQTDR

-2381 SGSTGVPKGVVVTHA
+2381 SGSTGLPKGVVVTHA

-2408 YGVTPDSRVLHF
+2408 YGITPESKVLHF

-2432 LITLSGSAT
+2432 LVTLVGAAT
-2441 AVVVPPTVYGGAD
+2441 AVVAPPTVYGGAD

-2460 RERVTHAVFT
+2460 RERVTHAIFT
-2470 PTALAAMEP
+2470 PTALASMEP
-2479 DGLDDLRVILTGGE
+2479 DDLDDLRVILTGGE
-2493 VLKADLVRRWVL
+2493 VLKADLVRRWAR
-2505 PIGGD
+2505 PIGESG
-2510 RIREF
+2510 IREF

-2542 GTAIPGNGVYVLDR
+2542 GTAIPGNGVYALDR

-2571 TGAQLARGY
+2571 SGAQLARGY
-2580 LARPGLTADRFV
+2580 LARPALTAERFV

-2613 RSGDLEFVGRTDTQV
+2613 RAGDLEFVGRTDSQV

-2644 ASHADVDFV
+2644 AGHDDVDFV
-2653 ATLGIDRPGG
+2653 ATLGVDRPGG
-2663 GTILAAYVRPHPGRA
+2663 GTILAAYVRPVPGRS
-2678 PEPSEL
+2678 PEPREL

-2736 LEALVARVFVEL
+2736 LEALVAGVFVEL

-2760 FALGGNSL
+2760 FTLGGNSL

-2783 TVQARLVFEAPTVA
+2783 TVPARLVFEAPTVA

-2834 FLNQFDTTSP
+2834 FLNQFDTSSP

-2856 AVDVAAVR
+2856 AVDLAAIR
-2864 AAVADVLARHEAL
+2864 AAVADVLERHEAL

-2907 DPATLPAK
+2907 DPAALPAR

-2927 ERPPVRA
+2927 EQPPVRA

-2939 GPREYVF
+2939 GPEEYVF

-2973 RAEGRE
+2973 RADGRA
-2979 PALPPLPVQY
+2979 PGWAPLPVQY

-3009 AATQLRYWQATLDG
+3009 AAAQLGYWRAALDG
-3023 IPARLD
+3023 IPVRLD

-3047 PFTIPAETYAAV
+3047 GFEIPAATYTAV
-3059 EELARRNGA
+3059 EELARKHNA

-3073 THAAFAV
+3073 VHAAFAV
-3080 LLARLT
+3080 LLARLS
-3086 GTGDITVG
+3086 GTRDITIG
-3094 TPVAGRGEAVL
+3094 TPVAGRGEAAL

-3111 FVNTLVLRTRID
+3111 FVNTLVLRTPVD
-3123 PAEPFTELLARVRET
+3123 PAAPFTELLTRVREA
-3138 DLGAFANAEL
+3138 DLGAFAHAEL

-3171 ALFFQNLDPV
+3171 ALFFQNLDRV
-3181 ALELPGLSVAGLE
+3181 AIELPGLTVTGLDTE
-3194 VEGARA
+3194 AARA
-3200 RFDLQLTVTPPR
+3200 RFDLQLTVNP
-3212 GGAAAAEFAYATD
+3212 GQHGAGAEFTYATD
-3225 LFEPETVAGFADRL
+3225 LFEPETVAGFADGF
-3239 LRLLDELVT
+3239 LRLLDALVT
-3248 RPSVPVG
+3248 RPAAAVG
-3255 DAALLT
+3255 DAPLP
-3261 AAEREAAVWSGPAFQ
+3261 AAADRAAAVCSGPEFE
-3276 VQAEELLDGYR
+3276 VPVEELLDGYR
-3287 RAARTLPAQVAV
+3287 RVVRTLPTQVAV

-3357 LPLDPEHPAERIGTV
+3357 LPLDPEHPAERIETV
-3372 LDIAAPVC
+3372 LTIAAPVC

-3392 AWLPVLELD
+3392 AGLPVLELD
-3401 SLDATGF
+3401 SLDAAGF
-3408 AAEPLAAHERRAP
+3408 GAEPLAAHERRAP

-3440 KGVAVPQRAIHQQIS
+3440 KGVAVPHRAIHQQIS

-3520 DFVPSVLTALVAAA
+3520 DFVPSMLTALVAAA
-3534 GRDSADLASLR
+3534 GRASADLASLR

-3552 ALPPETVAAF
+3552 ALPPETAAAF

-3606 LLDERLHPVPDGV
+3606 LLDERLHPVPSGV
-3619 VGELYLAGDQLAR
+3619 VGELYLAGGQLAR
-3632 GYVGRPDRTAERFVA
+3632 GYLGRPDLTADRFVA
-3647 DPFGPAGAR
+3647 DPFGPAGSR
-3656 MYRSGDLVRRTASGE
+3656 MYRSGDLVRRTAAGE

-3719 LVGYLVPADGAR
+3719 LVGYVVPAGGTE
-3731 LDRDALRGGLAARL
+3731 LDRDALRSGLAARL
-3745 PGYLVPTALVE
+3745 PGYLVPAALVV
-3756 LEAMPLTSSG
+3756 LDALPLNSAG

-3801 LARTGVGRDDDF
+3801 LETAGVGRDDDF

-3860 VEDAPALVAAARP
+3860 VEDAPALVAAVRP
-3873 AAVPLSPA
+3873 ATVPLSPA

-3911 TAALRAALGDLLAR
+3911 TAALRAALADLIDR

-3933 PDSGTGPEQL
+3933 PDTGAGPEQQ
-3943 ILPPGGGIELGVE
+3943 ILPPGGGLELGVE

-3982 VRVALL
+3982 VRAALL
-3988 AVTDPEPGAD
+3988 AVTDPEPGAA

-4027 RARAVGAA
+4027 RARVDGAA
-4035 PEWAPLPVQ
+4035 PEWPPLPVQ
-4044 YADYALWQRA
+4044 YADYALWQRG

-4064 LGAAQLRYWRNA
+4064 LGAAQLRYWRDA
-4076 LEGLPAESTL
+4076 LDGLPAESTL

-4102 VAFTVDPAVHR
+4102 VAFTVDPSVHR
-4113 ALDELARSTGASL
+4113 ALDELARGTGASL

-4191 RETDLAAFAHADVP
+4191 REVDLAAFAHADVP
-4205 FEEVVAALE
+4205 FEEVVAAVE

-4225 QVALAYQNLPATGFA
+4225 QVALAYQNLPATSFA

-4271 DAALI
+4271 GAALV

-4343 LFTGAAA
+4343 LLTGAAA

-4361 ERAWSYDELQTRS
+4361 ERVWTYDELQTRS

-4392 AIGMPRTPESVLAIW
+4392 AIGMPRTPESVLAVW

-4470 FGSAPV
+4470 FGAAPV
-4476 ADRDRL
+4476 TDRDRL
-4482 APLSPADIAYVVYTS
+4482 APLNPADIAYVVYTS

-4524 RAAGESRVL
+4524 RASGESRVL

-4544 FELLLAA
+4544 FELLLAV

-4567 DELAELLRTEAV
+4567 DELAELLRAEAV

-4590 TLDPAALPDLVSL
+4590 TLDPAALPELVSL

-4612 ELAARWAIALP
+4612 ELAARWAIPLP
-4623 DGGVREVHNGYG
+4623 DGRVREVHNGYG

-4640 IMTNSARLQPG
+4640 VMTNSAKLQPG

-4692 GYRNRPGLT
+4692 SYRNRPDLT
-4701 ASRFVACPWLPGQRM
+4701 AARFVACPWLPGQRM
-4716 YRTGDLVRRTAAGDL
+4716 YRTGDLVRRTASGDL

-4807 HLVPAALVVLDA
+4807 HLVPAALVVLDS

-4838 SGGTARPPVDATQ
+4838 AGGTARPPVDATQ

-4860 VLGLEHIGVD
+4860 VLGLEQIGVD
-4870 DSFFALGGDSISA
+4870 ESFFALGGDSISA

-4910 LARIARTAA
+4910 LARVARTAA
-4919 HQGTAPAELSGGG
+4919 HPGTATTELSGGG
-4932 IGSLPLLPVLADF
+4932 IGSMPLLPVLADF

-4966 IDRGELVATLAAVVE
+4966 IDRDELVGTLAAVVE

-4992 APGGWEFETRAT
+4992 VGGAHWEFETRAT
-5004 GAAELVEAAVTRLD
+5004 GSLELVDAAITRLD
-5018 VPAAAGEV
+5018 VPAAAGEA
-5026 ELNRFATVA
+5026 ELNRFAAVA

-5112 HGLAAAAP
+5112 HGLAEAAP
-5120 GRAGELPL
+5120 GRADELPL

-5161 VPGPIAAAVLTRLPA
+5161 VPGPVAAAVLTRLPA

-5188 ALAMAVRAWRS
+5188 ALAMAVRAWRA
-5199 RRGVEAAT
+5199 RRGVDAAT
-5207 TVVRLEGHGREEQV
+5207 TVVRLEGHGREEQA

-5241 LDLGAVALGPDY
+5241 LDLGAVELGPDY
-5253 EGGAAAAEAV
+5253 EGGAATAEAV

-5281 MLRRLDPA
+5281 MLRRFA
-5289 GELAEPAHPGQIS
+5289 GGELAEPAHPGQIS

-5307 RAGGIAGALTMDWLP
+5307 RAGGIAGAHVMDWLP

-5334 PELPASGVIEIDAV
+5334 PELPASGVIEIDAI

-5380 LAALESLAGHL
+5380 LAALEALAGHL
-5391 DHPAAGGLTPS
+5391 AHPAAGGLTPS
-5402 DVALVTVTQPEL
+5402 DVAPAAVTQREL
-5414 DGWRAAGDGLVDVL
+5414 DHWRAAGGGLVDVL

-5443 PGPDYYVMQFALE
+5443 PGTDYYVMQFALE
-5456 LPADVAMDRLYAAG
+5456 LPADVDLDRLYAAG
-5470 LALLD
+5470 TALLD

-5482 VFAHTADG
+5482 GFAHTADG

-5495 VYERVP
+5495 VYDRVE
-5501 LPWRHF
+5501 LPWQLV
-5507 EPVPDADLPALRAAE
+5507 EWVPDAELPALRAAE
-5522 RAEPMDPGVAPLLRM
+5522 RAEPMDPGTAPLLRM

-5544 GRAHLTLTLHHL
+5544 GRAHLVLTLHHL

-5569 LLVLYAGGPELPAP
+5569 LLVLYAGGGAELPTP
-5583 RPYRDYVQYLAERDR
+5583 RPYRDHVQWLAERDR
-5598 EAATAAWAAALD
+5598 GAATAAWAAALD

-5618 PALAAFAGPVPAEQ
+5618 PALAAFAGPVRSERA
-5632 RDEVGT
+5632 DEVGT
-5638 AVVEVDATRTAAL
+5638 AVVDIDITRTAAL
-5651 GALATGTGVTLAT
+5651 GALATGTGVTIAT

-5672 VLGGAVGSADVVFG
+5672 VVGAAVGSDDVVFG
-5686 AVVSGRSA
+5686 AVVAGRPA
-5694 ELAGAEEMVGLFATT
+5694 DLAGAEDMVGLFATT

-5785 TGIPGLGGTDSVT
+5785 TGAPGAGALDAVT

-5807 VDVGAQLGI
+5807 VDVGDRLGI

-5840 LDRLSLGPDRRL
+5840 LDRISLGPDRRL
-5852 AALDLLPGPERAV
+5852 AALDLLPGPERAM

-5876 PPGTDTL
+5876 PPGEDTL

-5902 GDETLTYA
+5902 GDETLSYA
-5910 EFGLR
+5910 EFGAR
-5915 VAGYAGALT
+5915 VAGLAGALAA
-5924 RLGAGPERLV
+5924 RGAGQERLV

-5949 AVLGTGAA
+5949 AVLETGAA
-5957 YVPLDPDDPAER
+5957 YVPLDPADPAER
-5969 LDAVLAQVQPEFVL
+5969 IDAVLARIRPEFVL
-5983 ASSDFRTG
+5983 AGADFHTG
-5991 AGTAVVD
+5991 SGAEVVD
-5998 FAEVRPGIARA
+5998 IAAVEPGAAPA
-6009 YINRPDTLASVVH
+6009 YANRPDTLASVVH
-6022 TSGSTGRPKGVLM
+6022 TSGSTGTPKGVLI

-6042 QLRWAQAAH
+6042 QLRWAQSAH
-6051 PHDSSDV
+6051 PHDGSDV

-6080 GARLVIAEPGAHR
+6080 GARLVIAEPDAHR
-6093 DPALLRAVIEREGV
+6093 EPALLRALIEREGV

-6113 PSLLDAYLG
+6113 PALLDAYLG

-6141 GEALSRTTVHRC
+6141 GEALSRTTVQRC
-6153 TALLAGELHNWYGPA
+6153 AALLTGELHNWYGPA

-6175 YRADTDGGTG
+6175 HRADTDGAAG

-6253 DIVRLGRRGL
+6253 DVVRLGRRGL
-6263 EYLGRNDFQVKLR
+6263 DYLGRNDFQVKLR

-6296 AAAVTV
+6296 RAAVTV
-6302 ADGRLV
+6302 ADGVLV

-6316 QVADPAELLAFAR
+6316 QVVDPAELLAFAR

-6359 LPAPDFAPRAGREPS
+6359 LPAPDFAPRAGREP
-6374 TATERLVAEAFA
+6374 AGETELLVAAAFA
-6386 AALPGAVGV
+6386 AALPGAAAV

-6412 RAVAR
+6412 RAVAQ
-6417 LASETDVPVR
+6417 LAADTGVPVR
-6427 VPWLFDGATVADLA
+6427 VPWLFDGTTVADLA

-6446 VRGVPARGVPADS
+6446 ARGLPAT
-6459 DVHAGAS
+6459 AGAHATS
-6466 SEPVLPVA
+6466 
-6474 EGLSAEPGTHVHP
+6474 
-6487 GSEPGTQDGAAA
+6487 
-6499 ELEPGA
+6499 
-6505 DVAGEVPVESGAD
+6505 
-6518 AAGGVPVESG
+6518 
-6528 ADVAGGVPVES
+6528 
-6539 GADVA
+6539 
-6544 GGVPVELG
+6544 G
-6552 APAAADVAADPFA
+6552 APAASGAHAAAEALPQPD
-6565 GASDG
+6565 ASAVPESG
-6570 EHADHIPSDAGIS
+6570 SHEGPQPDASAVPESGSHEGPQPDANAVSELGSLEGPQPDAYPVPES
-6583 GAPSTALGADDL
+6583 GAPAGDFGVPSADLGTAAAVGADDM
-6595 PTTVYQPAPAGRHA
+6595 PTAVYQPVTTGRHA
-6609 APADPALAIVL
+6609 AEPAPADPALAVVL
-6620 PLRTGDPGQPPLFCI
+6620 PLRAGDGKQPPLFCI

-6651 LTPGIPVYGIQSPVL
+6651 LAPEIPVYGIQSPVL
-6666 SEPLTGPDAWDD
+6666 SAPITGPEAWDG

-6688 YVTEIRAIHPDGP
+6688 YVAEIRAVRPEGP
-6701 YNLLGWSLGGILA
+6701 YHLLGWSLGGVLA

-6722 AAKQQVTLLALLDAD
+6722 TAGHEVGVLAMLDAD

-6769 SEEHLAAL
+6769 SDEHLSAL

-6785 VEVDRTR
+6785 VEVDRVR

-6843 RILDHEVPVRHEE
+6843 RVLDHEVAVKHEQ
-6856 MTDAAALATVLP
+6856 MTDPAALDTVVP

-6880 EIRPLPAPRAPTPD
+6880 EIRPLRIPAAEAP
-6894 TPAPATTVSSAEPAP
+6894 SA
-6909 ATATAV
+6909 
-6915 GEPAQAATPM
+6915 AQRDV
-6925 PATPAEES
+6925 EES
-6933 PTTPPDTSV
+6933 A
-6942 PPSVESGWATPVDDT
+6942 VES
-6957 PGPDISVPPSVE
+6957 
-6969 PGWATP
+6969 
-6975 ANGAPSTD
+6975 
-6983 ATPAGP
+6983 
-6989 AVEYPRATPAGPAPE
+6989 
-7004 YPWATPANGI
+7004 PWATPANGV
-7014 PTTPAR
+7014 PVPAADPR
-7020 SGEPA
+7020 PAHGGESDPPA
-7025 TPPRLS
+7025 
-7031 TPPEPPRVP
+7031 PEPDLPAA
-7040 TESTPWATTPNGVPA
+7040 ESPWATPSNGVLAPGADGSPTHAEPNTPAAEPAWATPSNGVPA
-7055 PNSADESPVPT
+7055 TPAREPARATAPEPTPAEHESATPWASPSNGASVPT
-7066 PSYTE
+7066 PADATPWETPANGAAAPDLASPDGNG
-7071 DRAPRHRARP
+7071 DRVPRHRAQP
-7081 ATLNPFGPA
+7081 ETPNPFGPA
-7090 LTDSEPPAEPRTRVP
+7090 LTEPEPQHRAEPRTQVP
-7105 TISTSSLT
+7105 TISTSTLT

-7128 AALGLAVHA
+7128 AALGLGVHV
-7137 RAAALDV
+7137 RAAAVDV
-7144 PAGTDP
+7144 PAGTAP
-7150 AAVRAAIDA
+7150 SAVRAAIDA
-7159 VLERHPLLW
+7159 VMQRHPLLW

-7177 PGPVFELPPRT
+7177 PGPVFELPPPA
-7188 ERADETFLHLPLS
+7188 ERVDEPFVSLPLS
-7201 GELPPLDRLVAEVSA
+7201 GELPPLDRLVGEVSA
-7216 ELDPTA
+7216 ELDPAA
-7222 GRNIRAVFAA
+7222 GRNIRFVHAA

-7256 LADDIAATWSGSRHA
+7256 LADDLSAAWSGSRHA
-7271 NPPGSDD
+7271 GRAGSDD

-7309 PAEPPIPAGGRRR
+7309 PAEPPAPAGGRRR

-7327 TADGTAAVA
+7327 TGDGTAAVA

-7351 AATALAVRTAADQAV
+7351 AATVLATDTAADQAV

-7383 GRTDGVAGAFDLS
+7383 DRTDGVAGAFDVA
-7396 YPFPL
+7396 YPL
-7401 PMADVDVAE
+7401 PLPAAGVDVAE
-7410 ALVGGPAAGTLLERV
+7410 ALVGGPAAGALLERI

-7472 IEPPIP
+7472 IEPPVQ
-7478 DLLLDLLIDVGP
+7478 DLLLDLLVDVGP

-7496 FDYVEAAFN
+7496 FDYVEAAFS

-7524 EHGSHQQAAY
+7524 EHGSQQPAAR